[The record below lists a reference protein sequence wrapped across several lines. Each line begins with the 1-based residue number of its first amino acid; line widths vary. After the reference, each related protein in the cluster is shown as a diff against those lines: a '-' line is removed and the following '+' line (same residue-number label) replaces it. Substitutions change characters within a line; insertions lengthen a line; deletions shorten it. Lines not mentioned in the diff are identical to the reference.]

1 MSAAP
6 KVKLEERVAARL
18 RAADAQALRMSRTV
32 RGGRE

>member
-18 RAADAQALRMSRTV
+18 RAPDALDPRFALPVQR
-32 RGGRE
+32 GRE

>member
-18 RAADAQALRMSRTV
+18 RAPDTQASHSAMAV
-32 RGGRE
+32 KEGA

>member
-18 RAADAQALRMSRTV
+18 RAPDTPALHLPMW
-32 RGGRE
+32 GKEGE

>member
-18 RAADAQALRMSRTV
+18 RAPDAQPLHFAVPMQ
-32 RGGRE
+32 GGRE

>member
-18 RAADAQALRMSRTV
+18 RAPDARAPHLAMRAQ
-32 RGGRE
+32 GGDE

>member
-18 RAADAQALRMSRTV
+18 RAPDTQVLHLALRV
-32 RGGRE
+32 QGGRE

>member
-18 RAADAQALRMSRTV
+18 RVPDLPAKPTAAPVQ
-32 RGGRE
+32 GGHE